1 MGAHPKTPLEALYL
15 ETKSVPIR
23 FIVASRRIMYLHNIL
38 QKEKNEMILKIY
50 KAQKMKPS
58 KGDFIY
64 LVKND
69 LETIGLNIT
78 DEDIENM

>member
-1 MGAHPKTPLEALYL
+1 MQN
-15 ETKSVPIR
+15 
-23 FIVASRRIMYLHNIL
+23 FL
-38 QKEKNEMILKIY
+38 QKKKNETILKIY
-50 KAQKMKPS
+50 KAQRMKPS

>member
-1 MGAHPKTPLEALYL
+1 
-15 ETKSVPIR
+15 
-23 FIVASRRIMYLHNIL
+23 MYLHNIL

-50 KAQKMKPS
+50 KAQKIKPS